1 MQRKWGWLLAAA
13 VIILVSTVLVLRI
26 WFMSPGIHVLGK
38 EIHINL
44 TESCYLFDG
53 ETDELLD
60 ETILSI
66 NGGTSRSDRTLFDG
80 EMKVLGYE
88 NSASGTVTGIK
99 SIEVTEAGCWVITHI
114 ENCTH
119 QENVDGIIKDV
130 EHFCDYEY
138 TYFVYPDDPQ
148 ATVVLIESFNDR
160 TSVYAVCA
168 SDEEEARRDYVRF
181 LERRL

>member
-13 VIILVSTVLVLRI
+13 VIILVGSVLGIRI
-26 WFMSPGIHVLGK
+26 WFMSPGVHVLGK
-38 EIHINL
+38 EIHVNL
-44 TESCYLFDG
+44 TEICYLIDG
-53 ETDELLD
+53 QTEEVLD

-66 NGGTSRSDRTLFDG
+66 NGGTSRSDRMLFDG

-99 SIEVTEAGCWVITHI
+99 SIEVTDSGCWMITHI

-130 EHFCDYEY
+130 EHFCDYQY
-138 TYFVYPDDPQ
+138 TYYVYPEDPQ
-148 ATVVLIESFNDR
+148 ATVVLIDSFNDPAPI
-160 TSVYAVCA
+160 YAVCA
-168 SDEEEARRDYVRF
+168 SDEEEAQKDFVRF